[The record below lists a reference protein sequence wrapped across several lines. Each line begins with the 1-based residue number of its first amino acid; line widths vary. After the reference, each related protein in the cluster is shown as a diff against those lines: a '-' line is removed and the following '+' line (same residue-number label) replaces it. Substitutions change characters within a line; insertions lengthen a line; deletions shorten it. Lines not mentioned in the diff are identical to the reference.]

1 MFGMGEVTLG
11 RDGST
16 AVVTLARP
24 NKHNSMTEAMW
35 DAVPEVFAAIAA
47 DPTLLAVV
55 IHGAGDSFCS
65 GSDITDLEG
74 QAHAERPILAEEAI
88 AACPLPVIAAIEGHC
103 HGGGCELAL
112 AADIRVAGDQS
123 TFSVPPARLGIVYPV
138 SATQRMVDL
147 MGPAVTKELLF
158 TARRIDAE
166 RALAVGMVNELT
178 PTGEALEHALAM
190 AEAMSRVSQLTVR
203 ASKEIVTGLVRR
215 DLQAETAISWV
226 RRAAEGPDL
235 QEGIRAFAERRP
247 PEFTWRA

>member
-1 MFGMGEVTLG
+1 MGEVTLG

-55 IHGAGDSFCS
+55 IHGAGDSFCA

-166 RALAVGMVNELT
+166 RALAVGMVNELK
-178 PTGEALEHALAM
+178 PTGEALDHALAM

-247 PEFTWRA
+247 PQFTWRA